1 MRKSNKNYWG
11 RRAALHLLK
20 YNNCALASLEVFQ
33 SMIGKPN
40 IQILKAFT
48 GLEGGV
54 VASGST
60 CGVVSGG
67 AMGLAITHYDE
78 LMTNGLPA
86 QIGVLSLIGDY
97 VKWFED
103 NYGAS
108 TCRDRC
114 GVDFYKA
121 MGQIRYLI
129 PGDKTMKC
137 IWHAR
142 GSLRHLNSYHK
153 KELPDLKTNA
163 YNDEN
168 KSIHCANEVLK
179 GIRGQTGIGNDNLE
193 QLSFI
198 FDGGIG
204 LQGGV
209 CGAIAGA
216 IMGINLLMG
225 LNIRDTS
232 YFQSLRAFIVGHI
245 NLLRNKQ
252 VLTPEP
258 FSAGKQ
264 VVQQFRKEAGGME
277 CKAITE
283 RKWSGWSEYQDY
295 VKTSKKCEGLIALAT
310 NEASRAIEMYKPMVN

>member
-1 MRKSNKNYWG
+1 MKKSHKNYWG

-20 YNNCALASLEVFQ
+20 YNSCALASLEVYQ

-40 IQILKAFT
+40 TQILKAFT

-78 LMTNGLPA
+78 LMANGLPA
-86 QIGVLSLIGDY
+86 QVGVLSLIGDY

-103 NYGAS
+103 NYGS
-108 TCRDRC
+108 SICRDRS

-129 PGDKTMKC
+129 PDKTMKC
-137 IWHAR
+137 IWHTR
-142 GSLRHLNSYHK
+142 ESLRHLYSYHK
-153 KELPDLKTNA
+153 KELPDLNTNC
-163 YNDEN
+163 YKNEDN
-168 KSIHCANEVLK
+168 PIHCANEVLR
-179 GIRGQTGIGNDNLE
+179 GIRERTGIGNDNLE

-225 LNIRDTS
+225 LNIGSTS
-232 YFQSLRAFIVGHI
+232 YYQSLRASIVGHI
-245 NLLRNKQ
+245 NILRNKQ
-252 VLTPEP
+252 VLTPER
-258 FSAGKQ
+258 FNAGKQ
-264 VVQQFRKEAGGME
+264 VVQQFKKEAGGME
-277 CKAITE
+277 CKVISE
-283 RKWSGWSEYQDY
+283 RKWSEWSEYQDY

-310 NEASRAIEMYKPMVN
+310 NEASRAIEMYKPMVT